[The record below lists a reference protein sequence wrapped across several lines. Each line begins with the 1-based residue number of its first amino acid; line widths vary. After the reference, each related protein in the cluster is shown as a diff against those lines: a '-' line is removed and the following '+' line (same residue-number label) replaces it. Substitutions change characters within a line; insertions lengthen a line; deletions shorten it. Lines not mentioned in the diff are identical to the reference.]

1 MRATDFEFRYRFWF
15 ISLIFGLAFSCY
27 AFDHVNAAVALA
39 KLLAGRGFDM
49 NSLAA
54 RQRIQILFALS
65 ASLVIAAAWMRTW
78 GSAYLR
84 AEVVHDS
91 ALRTEQLVADGPFR
105 YVRNPLYFGN
115 LLLAAG
121 VGLFTC
127 RTGWFVLVI
136 GQMLFLRRL
145 IEREETVLRE
155 AQGEAYRAYLAAVP
169 RLWPALRPHMPA
181 GGTQPRWLQGFLG
194 EGWMWILALD
204 SLLFAWRL
212 SLPLYYGVLWVS
224 AAAYFLRWI
233 VMRSLRR
240 RNSARAARR
249 ESSAPPR

>member
-27 AFDHVNAAVALA
+27 TFDHVNAAVALA
-39 KLLAGRGFDM
+39 KLLSGRGFDM

-65 ASLVIAAAWMRTW
+65 GTLVIAAAWMRTW

-91 ALRTEQLVADGPFR
+91 ALRTEKLVADGPFR

-115 LLLAAG
+115 LLMAAG
-121 VGLFTC
+121 VGLLAC

-145 IEREETVLRE
+145 IGREEAALVET
-155 AQGEAYRAYLAAVP
+155 QGEPYRAYLAAVP
-169 RLWPALRPHMPA
+169 RLGPALRPHVPA

-194 EGWMWILALD
+194 EGWVWILALD
-204 SLLFAWRL
+204 DLLLAWRL
-212 SLPLYYGVLWVS
+212 SFPLYYGVLWVC
-224 AAAYFLRWI
+224 AAAYFLWWI
-233 VMRSLRR
+233 VLRSLRR
-240 RNSARAARR
+240 RKAA
-249 ESSAPPR
+249 

>member
-27 AFDHVNAAVALA
+27 TFDHVNAAVALA
-39 KLLAGRGFDM
+39 KLLSGRGFDM

-65 ASLVIAAAWMRTW
+65 GTLVIAAAWMRTW

-91 ALRTEQLVADGPFR
+91 ALRTEKLVADGPFR

-115 LLLAAG
+115 LLMAAG
-121 VGLFTC
+121 VGLLAC

-145 IEREETVLRE
+145 IGREEAALVET
-155 AQGEAYRAYLAAVP
+155 QGEPYRAYLAAVP
-169 RLWPALRPHMPA
+169 RLGPALRPHVPA

-194 EGWMWILALD
+194 EGWVWILALD
-204 SLLFAWRL
+204 DLLLAWRL
-212 SLPLYYGVLWVS
+212 SLPLYYGVLWVC

-233 VMRSLRR
+233 VLRSLRR
-240 RNSARAARR
+240 RKAA
-249 ESSAPPR
+249 

>member
-1 MRATDFEFRYRFWF
+1 
-15 ISLIFGLAFSCY
+15 
-27 AFDHVNAAVALA
+27 
-39 KLLAGRGFDM
+39 
-49 NSLAA
+49 
-54 RQRIQILFALS
+54 
-65 ASLVIAAAWMRTW
+65 MRTW

-91 ALRTEQLVADGPFR
+91 ALRTEKLVADGPFR

-121 VGLFTC
+121 VGLQAC

-145 IEREETVLRE
+145 IAREETVLRE

-169 RLWPALRPHMPA
+169 RLWPSLRPRVPA

-204 SLLFAWRL
+204 GLLFAWRL
-212 SLPLYYGVLWVS
+212 NLPFYYGVLWIC
-224 AAAYFLRWI
+224 AAAYLLRWI

-240 RNSARAARR
+240 RKGA
-249 ESSAPPR
+249 